1 MVTLKFSESVVNQLR
16 EEQIRAVRMNN
27 LRLYKIAQGL
37 LWIHE
42 KKSLKEIAQLLQRD
56 VKTVENWL
64 QRLMVRGVGWL
75 QSQHYQGRGRKAKLT
90 NSQKQALYA
99 KVVAG
104 PEANGF
110 DSGLWNSAMIGELIW
125 RCWGVRYNP
134 RYLASLLR
142 SLGLSYQKACF
153 VSDRCDEEA
162 YQQARQKWVEQT
174 WPAILQ
180 RAKAMKAV
188 ILFTDEVSFALW
200 GSLGRTWGPR
210 GQQPKVK
217 TTGQRK
223 GLKMFGAIDF
233 HSGAFY
239 YREAHSYK
247 LTAKAIK
254 QLRVQGLAA
263 EPAARLQVL
272 KGVCYSTQTQ
282 FLDAVR
288 QTLGEALAERE
299 QTALLQAAQ
308 DNGKFNTDSYIEFL
322 TQLLEQIEQPII
334 LIEDSVSYHRSQ
346 AVEQFQAQQTQ
357 RLYRERLPTFS
368 PDFNPIEKL
377 WKNTKRDATHLKYF
391 RSFEELRA
399 SVLTAFRHYLN
410 DAAKVIG
417 VMKKLRAQAGLA

>member
-1 MVTLKFSESVVNQLR
+1 LSVT
-16 EEQIRAVRMNN
+16 
-27 LRLYKIAQGL
+27 
-37 LWIHE
+37 
-42 KKSLKEIAQLLQRD
+42 
-56 VKTVENWL
+56 
-64 QRLMVRGVGWL
+64 
-75 QSQHYQGRGRKAKLT
+75 
-90 NSQKQALYA
+90 
-99 KVVAG
+99 
-104 PEANGF
+104 
-110 DSGLWNSAMIGELIW
+110 
-125 RCWGVRYNP
+125 
-134 RYLASLLR
+134 
-142 SLGLSYQKACF
+142 

-162 YQQARQKWVEQT
+162 YEQARRQWVKQT

-200 GSLGRTWGPR
+200 GSMGRTWTAR

-247 LTAKAIK
+247 LTAQAVK
-254 QLRVQGLAA
+254 QLRVQGLTA
-263 EPAARLQVL
+263 EQATRLQVL

-282 FLDAVR
+282 FLDALR
-288 QTLGEALAERE
+288 QTLGEALVEPE
-299 QTALLQAAQ
+299 QTALLKAAE

-322 TQLLEQIEQPII
+322 TQLLEQIETPII
-334 LIEDSVSYHRSQ
+334 LIEDNVSYHRSRS
-346 AVEQFQAQQTQ
+346 VEQFQAQYAQ

-391 RSFEELRA
+391 RSFNELRA